1 MDCILH
7 LFHAH
12 LLPKQMVEVEDFVT
26 GQITIQRNYNKLV
39 IIFLFKF
46 IYYRTKAET
55 KESGLLNATK
65 TNSIRGI
72 QTGRPWTQ

>member
-1 MDCILH
+1 
-7 LFHAH
+7 
-12 LLPKQMVEVEDFVT
+12 MVEVEDFVT

-55 KESGLLNATK
+55 KESGLLSWLGLGSSVTDFS
-65 TNSIRGI
+65 TP
-72 QTGRPWTQ
+72 QRPTTEQGQLRKVIKSFE